1 MEDRVASQ
9 IAADILKDNNKLSAV
24 HSKHSM
30 KKILEREAKKQL
42 LAETGGNFPN
52 PTISKIIEK
61 GELDKN
67 DPSNLP
73 HLHKCPY
80 V

>member
-1 MEDRVASQ
+1 
-9 IAADILKDNNKLSAV
+9 
-24 HSKHSM
+24 M
-30 KKILEREAKKQL
+30 KKLLEREAKKQL
-42 LAETGGNFPN
+42 LAETGGEYKP
-52 PTISKIIEK
+52 PVLSKIVERGGI
-61 GELDKN
+61 DKD

>member
-1 MEDRVASQ
+1 
-9 IAADILKDNNKLSAV
+9 
-24 HSKHSM
+24 M

-42 LAETGGNFPN
+42 LAETGGVYN
-52 PTISKIIEK
+52 PPTVSKINER
-61 GELDKN
+61 GTLDEN

>member
-1 MEDRVASQ
+1 
-9 IAADILKDNNKLSAV
+9 
-24 HSKHSM
+24 M
-30 KKILEREAKKQL
+30 KKMLEREAKRQL
-42 LAETGGNFPN
+42 LAENGGEYVA
-52 PTISKIIEK
+52 PTVTTHIEK
-61 GELDKN
+61 GTLDKE

>member
-1 MEDRVASQ
+1 
-9 IAADILKDNNKLSAV
+9 
-24 HSKHSM
+24 M
-30 KKILEREAKKQL
+30 KKMLEREAKRQL
-42 LAETGGNFPN
+42 LAETGGEYIP
-52 PTISKIIEK
+52 PTVATLVER
-61 GELDKN
+61 GNLDKD